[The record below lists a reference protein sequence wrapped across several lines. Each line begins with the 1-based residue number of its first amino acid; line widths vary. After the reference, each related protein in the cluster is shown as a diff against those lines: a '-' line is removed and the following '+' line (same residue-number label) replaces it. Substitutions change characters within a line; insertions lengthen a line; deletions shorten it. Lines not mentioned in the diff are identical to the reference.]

1 MSEEK
6 EFAFNIKE
14 HIGVINTY
22 STGWTKELNLVEWN
36 GNNAKF
42 DIRDWEPSHE
52 HMSRGITL
60 RKDEAETLAGL
71 LFEFLRK
78 DEEKSVNRPAGRR
91 ERKRDCEPEDAPDRG
106 GSFGQGESGRKAD
119 AGKRETNAVP
129 FEKTNKAAE
138 KASEAF

>member
-1 MSEEK
+1 MSDEK

-22 STGWTKELNLVEWN
+22 PTGWRKELNLVEWN

-60 RKDEAETLAGL
+60 REEEAKALSGL
-71 LFEFLRK
+71 IFKFFAKNKKENL
-78 DEEKSVNRPAGRR
+78 
-91 ERKRDCEPEDAPDRG
+91 
-106 GSFGQGESGRKAD
+106 Q
-119 AGKRETNAVP
+119 ETNI
-129 FEKTNKAAE
+129 EKQTE
-138 KASEAF
+138 SPEAF

>member
-22 STGWTKELNLVEWN
+22 SSGWTKELNLVEWN

-42 DIRDWEPSHE
+42 DIRDWGPSHE

-60 RKDEAETLAGL
+60 HEEEAKTLARLFFRLFAKDKSTVQGDGKSQVPSQEACKQAINSDSGL
-71 LFEFLRK
+71 N
-78 DEEKSVNRPAGRR
+78 DVPVC
-91 ERKRDCEPEDAPDRG
+91 DTDATENSDANT
-106 GSFGQGESGRKAD
+106 ESI
-119 AGKRETNAVP
+119 V
-129 FEKTNKAAE
+129 
-138 KASEAF
+138 